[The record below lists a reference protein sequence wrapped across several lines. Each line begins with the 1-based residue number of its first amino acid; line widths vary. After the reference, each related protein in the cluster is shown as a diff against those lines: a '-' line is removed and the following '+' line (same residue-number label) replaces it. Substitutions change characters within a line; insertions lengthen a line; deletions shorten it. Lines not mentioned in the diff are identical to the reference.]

1 VLLYILRRVI
11 TAISVIAV
19 VLVASFALFFVAPT
33 DPAGVVC
40 GPKCNPARY
49 EAIRKG
55 MDIDKPFPEQVGTY
69 LKGIVVGRTYDTGGV
84 VTQCPAPCLGYSYT
98 LEQPVTKL
106 LAQAVPVTLSIVL
119 GGSVVYLTV
128 GVMMGVFVARRRG
141 TTLDRTVVGAALAV
155 GAVPYF
161 VVALLVALYAAGTF
175 LPRAEYVSILTN
187 PFSWAT
193 GLVAA
198 WLTLGLTNSASYTR
212 YSRSSMID
220 ALGEDF
226 VRTAR
231 AKGISER
238 RVVYRHGLRAA
249 LTPVATIYGLD
260 LAFQLTG
267 AIFTEAL
274 FGLPGLGVLTLRA
287 FNQYD
292 LPVLMGAALVGAIV
306 LVIMNLLVDILYTFL
321 DPRVR
326 LA

>member
-1 VLLYILRRVI
+1 
-11 TAISVIAV
+11 
-19 VLVASFALFFVAPT
+19 
-33 DPAGVVC
+33 
-40 GPKCNPARY
+40 
-49 EAIRKG
+49 
-55 MDIDKPFPEQVGTY
+55 
-69 LKGIVVGRTYDTGGV
+69 
-84 VTQCPAPCLGYSYT
+84 
-98 LEQPVTKL
+98 
-106 LAQAVPVTLSIVL
+106 
-119 GGSVVYLTV
+119 
-128 GVMMGVFVARRRG
+128 
-141 TTLDRTVVGAALAV
+141 
-155 GAVPYF
+155 

-175 LPRAEYVSILTN
+175 LPRAEYTSILTN
-187 PFSWAT
+187 PFTWAT

-198 WLTLGLTNSASYTR
+198 WLTLGFTNSASYTR

-238 RVVYRHGLRAA
+238 RVVYKHGLRAA

-306 LVIMNLLVDILYTFL
+306 LVVMNLLVDILYTFL

-326 LA
+326 LT

>member
-1 VLLYILRRVI
+1 
-11 TAISVIAV
+11 
-19 VLVASFALFFVAPT
+19 
-33 DPAGVVC
+33 
-40 GPKCNPARY
+40 
-49 EAIRKG
+49 
-55 MDIDKPFPEQVGTY
+55 
-69 LKGIVVGRTYDTGGV
+69 
-84 VTQCPAPCLGYSYT
+84 
-98 LEQPVTKL
+98 
-106 LAQAVPVTLSIVL
+106 
-119 GGSVVYLTV
+119 
-128 GVMMGVFVARRRG
+128 
-141 TTLDRTVVGAALAV
+141 
-155 GAVPYF
+155 
-161 VVALLVALYAAGTF
+161 
-175 LPRAEYVSILTN
+175 
-187 PFSWAT
+187 
-193 GLVAA
+193 
-198 WLTLGLTNSASYTR
+198 
-212 YSRSSMID
+212 MID